1 MNQIEILK
9 DALKKV
15 FVNYDFNLLHSRTNE
30 LTLEVSS
37 DQWLDICN
45 ILKLDNSLCFETCI
59 DLCAVDYL
67 SWGKSSIR
75 EGNANM
81 PEGKR
86 FAVVIHVLSIVNNWR
101 LRVRTWAKKN
111 DLPVLPSLIN
121 CWPSVN
127 WFEREAFDLF
137 GIVFDGHKDLR
148 RIITDYGFVGYP
160 FRKDFPLSGNVEIH
174 YDEDLK
180 KVVYKEISI
189 DTREITPRVIREN
202 SYGLEL

>member
-9 DALKKV
+9 DTLKEV
-15 FVNYDFNLLHSRTNE
+15 LVNYNFNLLHGRTNE
-30 LTLEVSS
+30 LTLEISS
-37 DQWLDICN
+37 DQWLDVCN
-45 ILKLDNSLCFETCI
+45 ILKLDNSLYFETCI

-67 SWGKSSIR
+67 SWGKSSIH
-75 EGNANM
+75 ESNTM
-81 PEGKR
+81 SDGKR

-101 LRVRTWAKKN
+101 LRVRTWANNN
-111 DLPVLPSLIN
+111 DFPVIPSLIN

-137 GIVFDGHKDLR
+137 GIVFHGHKDLR

-160 FRKDFPLSGNVEIH
+160 FRKDFPLSGNVEVH
-174 YDEDLK
+174 YDESLK
-180 KVVYKEISI
+180 KVVYKEVSI

>member
-9 DALKKV
+9 DNLKEV
-15 FVNYDFNLLHSRTNE
+15 LVNYNFNLLHGRTNE
-30 LTLEVSS
+30 LTLEISS

-45 ILKLDNSLCFETCI
+45 ILKLDNSLYFETCI

-67 SWGKSSIR
+67 SWGKSSVHD
-75 EGNANM
+75 GNTV
-81 PEGKR
+81 PEGRR

-101 LRVRTWAKKN
+101 LRVRTWAKEN
-111 DLPVLPSLIN
+111 DLPVIPSLIN

-137 GIVFDGHKDLR
+137 GIVFHGHKDLR

-160 FRKDFPLSGNVEIH
+160 FRKDFPLSGNVEMH
-174 YDEDLK
+174 YDESLK
-180 KVVYKEISI
+180 KVVYKEVSI